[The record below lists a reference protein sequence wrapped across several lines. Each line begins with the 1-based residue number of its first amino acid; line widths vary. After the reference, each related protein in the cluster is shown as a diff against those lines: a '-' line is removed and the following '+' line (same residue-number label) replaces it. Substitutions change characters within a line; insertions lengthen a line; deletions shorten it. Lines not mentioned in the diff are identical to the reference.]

1 VPEPIPHPWLQLL
14 EAAEKVIARSGTEHE
29 GEALLDL
36 AVAVDQI
43 RRMLF
48 EQHTHQDD

>member
-1 VPEPIPHPWLQLL
+1 MAERPVPHPWLQLL
-14 EAAEKVIARSGTEHE
+14 EAAEQVIAKTGTDDE
-29 GEALLDL
+29 GKVLLEL

-48 EQHTHQDD
+48 EQRMGDH

>member
-1 VPEPIPHPWLQLL
+1 VPDPIPHPWLQLL
-14 EAAEKVIARSGTEHE
+14 EAAEKVIARTGTDDE

-48 EQHTHQDD
+48 EQRLHPDD